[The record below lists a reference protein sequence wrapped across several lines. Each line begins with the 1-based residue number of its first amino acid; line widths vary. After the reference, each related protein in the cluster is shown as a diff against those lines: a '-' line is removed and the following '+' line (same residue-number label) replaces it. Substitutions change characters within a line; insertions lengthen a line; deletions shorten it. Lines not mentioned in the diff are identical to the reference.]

1 MQDFP
6 YLILREL
13 FDISFHELL
22 LKGFF
27 AEAVMRKR
35 NELERMKMM
44 RKDEERRR
52 EELVRLLWKL
62 KNRNRKKET

>member
-1 MQDFP
+1 
-6 YLILREL
+6 
-13 FDISFHELL
+13 
-22 LKGFF
+22 
-27 AEAVMRKR
+27 MRKR

-62 KNRNRKKET
+62 SALQFIENQQGALSKRDKA

>member
-6 YLILREL
+6 YLIFREL

-22 LKGFF
+22 LKGFTKSLFF

-35 NELERMKMM
+35 NELERMKML

-52 EELVRLLWKL
+52 EELVRLL
-62 KNRNRKKET
+62 

>member
-13 FDISFHELL
+13 FDISFYELL
-22 LKGFF
+22 LRGFF

-35 NELERMKMM
+35 NELERMKML

-52 EELVRLLWKL
+52 EELVRLL
-62 KNRNRKKET
+62 